1 MTKQKMI
8 ALTQKKDEV
17 LAKIAQL
24 GPMRRGSLVSIYR
37 KCGKPNCH
45 CAVPGS
51 PGHGPSWIL
60 TRSGPGGKTVTKG
73 IKDGQAYERT
83 KEHVDRYKLYRQLS
97 DELIEIN
104 EKICNLELEGIKAD
118 ENSAKKGALPAP

>member
-1 MTKQKMI
+1 MTNQKMI

-17 LAKIAQL
+17 LAQIAKL

-51 PGHGPSWIL
+51 PGHGPSWPFHL
-60 TRSGPGGKTVTKG
+60 CSSSSYCGFDP
-73 IKDGQAYERT
+73 
-83 KEHVDRYKLYRQLS
+83 
-97 DELIEIN
+97 
-104 EKICNLELEGIKAD
+104 KITGLM
-118 ENSAKKGALPAP
+118 LPH